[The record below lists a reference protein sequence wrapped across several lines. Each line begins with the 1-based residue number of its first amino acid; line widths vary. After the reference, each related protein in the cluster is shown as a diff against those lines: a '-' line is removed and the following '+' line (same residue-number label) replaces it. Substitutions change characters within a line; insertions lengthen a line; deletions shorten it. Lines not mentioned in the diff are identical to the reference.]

1 MESPPPIDINR
12 IKMDPWNAAVSD
24 SRAEA
29 HRHTRSHLATLNYSE
44 FLKYTADSQAFK
56 NANQE

>member
-1 MESPPPIDINR
+1 MESPPPIDSNR

-29 HRHTRSHLATLNYSE
+29 HRHKTSQLATLIYSE

-56 NANQE
+56 DTNQE